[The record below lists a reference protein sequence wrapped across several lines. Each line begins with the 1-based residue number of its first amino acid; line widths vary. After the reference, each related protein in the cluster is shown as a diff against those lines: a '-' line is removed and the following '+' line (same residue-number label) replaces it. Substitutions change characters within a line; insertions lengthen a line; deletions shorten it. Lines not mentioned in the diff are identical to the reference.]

1 MTPIPTTTTTATQ
14 TRMAAMPTRLRLQ
27 CQHDDDNGNLA
38 FRLGISSWC
47 RIQTDTLAHTH
58 TQSQI
63 NQAIRAATTTPTSTP
78 TNTHTVAPTPPTHSI
93 RIAFPC
99 MVTIKGNA
107 TNSEFVAISAKC
119 TNAWQ
124 HMMSNTHTL
133 TQTQRRLHPHTHA
146 LTQHSFMRNEVKWR
160 PETAA
165 FFRIS
170 IQSGLD
176 IPNICFLLHY
186 ANDRERE
193 RVRGGREILRPVVA
207 NLFEPN

>member
-1 MTPIPTTTTTATQ
+1 
-14 TRMAAMPTRLRLQ
+14 MPTRLRLQ

-63 NQAIRAATTTPTSTP
+63 NQAIRAATTTPTPTSTP

-99 MVTIKGNA
+99 MVTIKGNP

-124 HMMSNTHTL
+124 HMMSNTHTE
-133 TQTQRRLHPHTHA
+133 TQRRLHPHTHA
-146 LTQHSFMRNEVKWR
+146 LTEHSCMRNEVKWR
-160 PETAA
+160 PKTAA

-170 IQSGLD
+170 FQSGLD
-176 IPNICFLLHY
+176 IPNVCFLLHY
-186 ANDRERE
+186 ANDRQTESE
-193 RVRGGREILRPVVA
+193 RGGEILRPVVA